1 MVEIEN
7 PTSLINKDYES
18 IELVTFAEW
27 IEDFER
33 LANLGVGLILEPGD
47 DVYLIQNQLDL
58 IDLIALDFSNF
69 DDGRV

>member
-33 LANLGVGLILEPGD
+33 LANLGVGLILELS
-47 DVYLIQNQLDL
+47 LIH
-58 IDLIALDFSNF
+58 I
-69 DDGRV
+69 